1 MKRFMWFLSWAGFGF
16 ITVVIMTFMS
26 GVVVALTNNESLEKW
41 VWYGVGLIAGAFI
54 GYTNKQAEQKERKDD
69 KSSKSTSLGSR

>member
-1 MKRFMWFLSWAGFGF
+1 MKQFMWFLSWTGLGF
-16 ITVVIMTFMS
+16 ITFVIMTFMS

-54 GYTNKQAEQKERKDD
+54 GYTNKQVEQKDVK
-69 KSSKSTSLGSR
+69 

>member
-1 MKRFMWFLSWAGFGF
+1 MKLFMWFLSWLGFGF
-16 ITVVIMTFMS
+16 ITFVVMTFMS

-54 GYTNKQAEQKERKDD
+54 GYTNRQAGQKERK
-69 KSSKSTSLGSR
+69 